1 MKKIISVILSLIIV
15 LMMGMSALPVAAT
28 DIYPDLLESSFD
40 ADGAA
45 FNFVT
50 GTDLERLDPNKVPV
64 TVYDETADAYFL
76 RTSKDDPTNHLI
88 SKEAT
93 NPLHNMFVTLKPQ
106 DPELDLSFAW
116 EFMVRLPEMPA
127 AKTYGNG
134 YWASGGFT
142 FMADANY
149 GYFHVAEGTND
160 ANMKEYELRFAME
173 ANKWYHCILIYDDFE
188 HQFYAYVNGQR
199 IKTADGADAVS
210 ANPFRWTYL
219 WHWGLNIGG
228 GNVELKRTDLSQDI
242 AIYNIYSQI
251 IPETDVLE
259 IYESAAVQW
268 GMIDKPVS
276 TPTAKPTQAPTEVP
290 TEVPTEIP
298 TESATEAATQAPDA
312 TESIIESA
320 EPADPTAA
328 PKKDGGSN
336 TVVVVA
342 IVAAVVVIGGGI
354 AAGVI
359 FTKKKK

>member
-1 MKKIISVILSLIIV
+1 MKKTILVVLSLMIV
-15 LMMGMSALPVAAT
+15 MMMGMSALPVAAS
-28 DIYPDLLESSFD
+28 DIYPDLLEAAFD

-45 FNFVT
+45 FNFAT

-93 NPLHNMFVTLKPQ
+93 DPLHNMFVTLKPQ
-106 DPELDLSFAW
+106 EPDLDLSFAW

-127 AKTYGNG
+127 VKTYGNG

-251 IPETDVLE
+251 VPEEDVLE
-259 IYESAAVQW
+259 IYENAAIQW
-268 GMIDKPVS
+268 GLIDKPVS
-276 TPTAKPTQAPTEVP
+276 TPTAVPTQAPTEVP
-290 TEVPTEIP
+290 TEAPTEIP
-298 TESATEAATQAPDA
+298 TEIPTQEPDA
-312 TESIIESA
+312 TEDIAQSA
-320 EPADPTAA
+320 GPADPTTE
-328 PKKDGGSN
+328 PDKDGGSN
-336 TVVVVA
+336 TVVIIA
-342 IVAAVVVIGGGI
+342 IVAAVLVIGGGI
-354 AAGVI
+354 AAGI
-359 FTKKKK
+359 ILTKKK

>member
-1 MKKIISVILSLIIV
+1 MKKTVLISLALLIV
-15 LMMGMSALPVAAT
+15 MMLGASTLPVGAT
-28 DIYPDLLESSFD
+28 DIYPDLLESYFD
-40 ADGAA
+40 ADGEA
-45 FNFVT
+45 FNYVT
-50 GTDLERLDPNKVPV
+50 GNDLERLDPNKAPV

-93 NPLHNMFVTLKPQ
+93 DPLHNMFVTLKPL

-188 HQFYAYVNGQR
+188 HQFYAYVNGER
-199 IKTADGADAVS
+199 IKTADGVDYVS

-251 IPETDVLE
+251 IPEADVAE
-259 IYESAAVQW
+259 IYENVAMQW

-276 TPTAKPTQAPTEVP
+276 TPTEVP
-290 TEVPTEIP
+290 TEMPTEIP
-298 TESATEAATQAPDA
+298 TEAPTEVATQVPDTDA
-312 TESIIESA
+312 TESAQVSVA
-320 EPADPTAA
+320 PTTT
-328 PKKDGGSN
+328 PNPDEEGGSN
-336 TVVVVA
+336 TILIIA
-342 IVAAVVVIGGGI
+342 IVLAVLVVGGGI
-354 AAGVI
+354 TAGILV
-359 FTKKKK
+359 TKKK